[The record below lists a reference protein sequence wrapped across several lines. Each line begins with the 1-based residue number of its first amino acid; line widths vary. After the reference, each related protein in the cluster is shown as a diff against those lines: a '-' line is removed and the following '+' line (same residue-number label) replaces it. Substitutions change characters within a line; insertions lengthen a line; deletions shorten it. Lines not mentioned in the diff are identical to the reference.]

1 MAGTPSPLAKRQD
14 VPDDLCRHEL
24 RKPDEKG
31 ITTMFTV
38 YLSNSVSEYS
48 PQYKARTFIGAK
60 RLASKVFGDGFRDH
74 QINIVDDSHG
84 HRVAWRNVGDRK
96 WRDYSDE

>member
-1 MAGTPSPLAKRQD
+1 MAWEASPVAKGQD
-14 VPDDLCRHEL
+14 VADDLCRHAL

-31 ITTMFTV
+31 MTMFTV
-38 YLSNSVSEYS
+38 YLSHSSIAYS
-48 PQYKARTFIGAK
+48 PEYKARTFIGAK

-84 HRVAWRNVGDRK
+84 HRVAWRKVGDRK
-96 WRDYSDE
+96 WSDYSDE